1 MKTLIFNGSARK
13 NGDTQSLI
21 EELVRQLEGETLIV
35 DAHDVDV
42 KACMD
47 CRYCWEHSECCV
59 KDDWQEIDAYIR
71 DCDNIVIAS
80 PVYFCEITGP
90 LLSLLSRLQVYWTAK
105 RFRQEKIVTKPKR
118 GGMILL
124 GGGKGTATAPL
135 NTSAVLLHQM
145 NAKELF
151 DPVCFFR
158 TDIQQPIDNE
168 EIVKDIADF
177 AKFLNRE

>member
-90 LLSLLSRLQVYWTAK
+90 LLSLLSRLQVYWAAK

-151 DPVCFFR
+151 DPVCVFR

-177 AKFLNRE
+177 GKFLNRE

>member
-1 MKTLIFNGSARK
+1 MKTMIFNGSARK

-90 LLSLLSRLQVYWTAK
+90 LLSLLSRLQVPGKDRDQAKERRYDSAGRRKGNRNCTAQY
-105 RFRQEKIVTKPKR
+105 F
-118 GGMILL
+118 G
-124 GGGKGTATAPL
+124 GTAA
-135 NTSAVLLHQM
+135 SDECKRAV
-145 NAKELF
+145 
-151 DPVCFFR
+151 
-158 TDIQQPIDNE
+158 
-168 EIVKDIADF
+168 
-177 AKFLNRE
+177 

>member
-1 MKTLIFNGSARK
+1 M
-13 NGDTQSLI
+13 
-21 EELVRQLEGETLIV
+21 
-35 DAHDVDV
+35 
-42 KACMD
+42 
-47 CRYCWEHSECCV
+47 
-59 KDDWQEIDAYIR
+59 
-71 DCDNIVIAS
+71 
-80 PVYFCEITGP
+80 
-90 LLSLLSRLQVYWTAK
+90 LSRLQVYWAAK